1 MAATYLI
8 LSFSPSFSLSPSL
21 SLFMCKVQQS
31 CNTAGLIAF
40 KKKKGLKN
48 WVLENSPSRC
58 IDCALSLF
66 PSLGPSF
73 RSLQRWAP
81 ALREMIYCALFI
93 ASHGHFSEMQLAG
106 TTACGSCTQCF
117 FLLLLPLFS
126 SLCLALSLAR
136 SYRSLWDKIWAGVSG
151 PTYFS
156 LSLCVLHSS
165 EMTIYRTYCC
175 ARVEMDIKT
184 K

>member
-66 PSLGPSF
+66 PSLCPSF
-73 RSLQRWAP
+73 RSLQHWAP

-117 FLLLLPLFS
+117 FLLLLPLS
-126 SLCLALSLAR
+126 A
-136 SYRSLWDKIWAGVSG
+136 
-151 PTYFS
+151 S
-156 LSLCVLHSS
+156 LSLSLV
-165 EMTIYRTYCC
+165 RTDPFETRYEQGCLVQRTSLSLSVFC
-175 ARVEMDIKT
+175 IHLKWQYIGHIVVQELKWT
-184 K
+184 